1 MTRSNPIRR
10 FTEAWLREREQ
21 LRRTIEVVR
30 LGLRGLIRSQLPRMA
45 AALSYRTIFSLIPV
59 LVVGVVIM
67 GAFLS
72 DTELRSQVDRLISY
86 IGLDQIVIIDDAVE
100 AGPVGPADPAEP
112 TPEVEP
118 EGPSGRLDEWITSL
132 VERVSSLPFRAIGF
146 VGVLV
151 LLYGAIAML
160 VELER
165 AFNQIYGAANGR
177 SWVKRVTTYWTTLT
191 LGVVFLLATFSVGDM
206 AGNWVASIGRAEDEA
221 GGWFSRGA
229 VQLSVNI
236 AINTALLLLAYST
249 VPNTKVHIRPALGGA
264 FFAGMGWE
272 LGKIAFTQYIR
283 YAVGGLEQLYGVL
296 ALLPMFLFWVYI
308 TWIIVLFGLQVSYA
322 LQNFSRR
329 REELT
334 GQETGLV
341 DPAVIL
347 TICRLAADRF
357 ERGKTIEPD
366 EIEESIG
373 LQPAMTE
380 KFFEA
385 LVRAGFMHQT
395 ETPEANT
402 AYVLARPPGSIAVT
416 DLLKVARQIRSGGVR
431 GGSPSADEA
440 LDRTLAGVVLADLQ
454 EIPESPDSAHSP
466 APSRES
472 GLD

>member
-1 MTRSNPIRR
+1 MTRSNSIRR

-21 LRRTIEVVR
+21 ARRTIEVVR

-72 DTELRSQVDRLISY
+72 DTELRMQVDRLISY
-86 IGLDQIVIIDDAVE
+86 VGLDQIVIIDDAGE
-100 AGPVGPADPAEP
+100 DGPAGPAAPAAEP
-112 TPEVEP
+112 APGAVQ

-206 AGNWVASIGRAEDEA
+206 AGNWVASIGRAEGDA

-229 VQLSVNI
+229 VQLIVNI
-236 AINTALLLLAYST
+236 TINTALLLLAYST

-264 FFAGMGWE
+264 FVAGTGWE

-296 ALLPMFLFWVYI
+296 ALLPLFMFWVYI

-322 LQNFSRR
+322 LQTFGRR
-329 REELT
+329 REELM
-334 GQETGLV
+334 GEATGLV
-341 DPAVIL
+341 DPGVIL
-347 TICRLAADRF
+347 TICKLAADRF
-357 ERGKTIEPD
+357 GEGKTIEPD
-366 EIEESIG
+366 EVEDSIG
-373 LQPAMTE
+373 LPPAMAE
-380 KFFEA
+380 KFFEG

-395 ETPEANT
+395 ETPEADT

-416 DLLKVARQIRSGGVR
+416 DLLAVARQIRSGGVR

-440 LDRTLAGVVLADLQ
+440 LDRTLAGVALTDLQ
-454 EIPESPDSAHSP
+454 GLLERSDST
-466 APSRES
+466 
-472 GLD
+472 G